1 MIKTKIKK
9 GDKVVVISGDH
20 KGAQGIVLKM
30 LRSQGKAI
38 VEGVNIVA
46 RHTKPN
52 PKNPDGGIIKK
63 EAPLP
68 LCKLMLIDP
77 KGRPTRVGR
86 VLDEKTGKLVRYSKK
101 EKKESN
107 QILIIK

>member
-1 MIKTKIKK
+1 MKLKIKK

-20 KGAQGIVLKM
+20 KGATGTVLKV
-30 LRSQGKAI
+30 LRSEQKAI
-38 VEGVNIVA
+38 VEGVNLVS

-52 PKNPDGGIIKK
+52 TKNPDGGIIKK

-68 LCKLMLIDP
+68 LCKLMVIDS

-86 VLDEKTGKLVRYSKK
+86 ILDEKTGRLVRYSKK
-101 EKKESN
+101 EKKENN